1 MRPNGGNI
9 RGRGST
15 HAMVQESSYEALQSM
30 LTGEYT
36 EESTGARTI
45 RQTGGKDRH
54 SKVFTSRGPRDRRV
68 RLSVATAIR
77 FYDLQDR
84 LGFEQPS
91 KAVEWLL
98 LHCQPS
104 IKALPQL
111 GAFHRPQGRVGVLS
125 APDHQPAHFS
135 NRSPPPTSD
144 MDIKP
149 SHGNVI
155 QHERVHKRYRFSNS
169 SQFVPLQPQQ
179 NRMQECFQNANSSLD
194 THSFLYDI
202 HPQDSTLAEEDP
214 PQCSNPSSS
223 GGSSDH
229 PTSLSKP
236 SQKKSIEHTIS
247 TKAILPSCFSEVN
260 INHHTQADNCPA
272 SLTAESNAACDGITP
287 EEHHRRALALSQRL
301 LGASNMMSHQ
311 DHYSLIESNTGKM
324 YEIPSSDSF
333 SLIGNYMNM
342 DHINA
347 PIRQGDFAINSA
359 LGQQGTQTD
368 ANSAQRMMQVPASM
382 ADSDKYV
389 NIAQSHLWR
398 AQTNAVE
405 IEAPMSTFQVVQE
418 DSLPVN
424 LEDTLRFYGTIGIC
438 GATTTVSPSESNNTN
453 IPSAI
458 NYSNHEQFSRPSL
471 NWALKH
477 ALM

>member
-98 LHCQPS
+98 LHCQAS
-104 IKALPQL
+104 IRALPQL
-111 GAFHRPQGRVGVLS
+111 GAFHHPQGRVGALS
-125 APDHQPAHFS
+125 APDQPAHLG
-135 NRSPPPTSD
+135 NDSPPPISD
-144 MDIKP
+144 IDIKP
-149 SHGNVI
+149 SHGNVTH
-155 QHERVHKRYRFSNS
+155 HERVHKRCRFNHSA
-169 SQFVPLQPQQ
+169 QFMPLQPQQ
-179 NRMQECFQNANSSLD
+179 RMQECFQNAKSSLD

-202 HPQDSTLAEEDP
+202 HPQDTLEEDP

-236 SQKKSIEHTIS
+236 SEKKSIEHTVS
-247 TKAILPSCFSEVN
+247 TKAILPPCFSAVN
-260 INHHTQADNCPA
+260 INHHAQADNCPA
-272 SLTAESNAACDGITP
+272 SLIDENNAVFDGITP
-287 EEHHRRALALSQRL
+287 EEHHHRALALSQRL

-311 DHYSLIESNTGKM
+311 DHYSLIDSNTGKM

-342 DHINA
+342 GHINA
-347 PIRQGDFAINSA
+347 PIRQGNFAINNA

-368 ANSAQRMMQVPASM
+368 ANSAQRMMQVPVSM
-382 ADSDKYV
+382 AEPDKYV

-398 AQTNAVE
+398 SQTNAVE

-418 DSLPVN
+418 DPLPVN
-424 LEDTLRFYGTIGIC
+424 LEDTLRFYGTMGMC
-438 GATTTVSPSESNNTN
+438 GAPTTVLSPSESNNTN